1 MEHCLFCR
9 IAAGTLPTELI
20 YQDEQV
26 IGFRDLHP
34 QAPVH
39 CLFIPRQHITT
50 LNDLTPETDVIMR
63 HLFRGARQIAVQE
76 GIAEDGYRTVI
87 NCNVS
92 GGQSV
97 YHLHLHLLGGR
108 SLHWPPG

>member
-1 MEHCLFCR
+1 MENCLFCR

-39 CLFIPRQHITT
+39 CLLIPRQHIAT
-50 LNDLTPETDVIMR
+50 LNDLTPETDHIMA
-63 HLFRGARQIAVQE
+63 HLFQGARQIAIQE
-76 GIAEDGYRTVI
+76 GIDKDGYRTVI

-108 SLHWPPG
+108 SMHWPPG